1 MINQLISC
9 QPGVVLF
16 TALLSKAQ
24 SLIRAPPPDPVNLH
38 SGTHPDQIELE
49 HFPRQFSVF
58 LDALLPSLP
67 DLFPSSIAAK
77 HAFGPS
83 AYLMSGEN
91 LPEKEGIE
99 MERREAE
106 VWGLAA
112 ALAVNSAEEEQ
123 TALVAALREKILHT
137 VQSARNPMI
146 SPVRAEMKL
155 RNVNVFLNGLVSL
168 FVPDISFLMLTIITR
183 VWMRQ

>member
-1 MINQLISC
+1 
-9 QPGVVLF
+9 
-16 TALLSKAQ
+16 
-24 SLIRAPPPDPVNLH
+24 
-38 SGTHPDQIELE
+38 
-49 HFPRQFSVF
+49 
-58 LDALLPSLP
+58 
-67 DLFPSSIAAK
+67 
-77 HAFGPS
+77 
-83 AYLMSGEN
+83 
-91 LPEKEGIE
+91 

-137 VQSARNPMI
+137 VQSARNPMV

-168 FVPDISFLMLTIITR
+168 FVPDISFLMLTTITR

>member
-83 AYLMSGEN
+83 AYLMSGEK

-112 ALAVNSAEEEQ
+112 AFGRQFSGRGADSIGCCFEGENSSYCPECQ
-123 TALVAALREKILHT
+123 K
-137 VQSARNPMI
+137 PY
-146 SPVRAEMKL
+146 
-155 RNVNVFLNGLVSL
+155 G
-168 FVPDISFLMLTIITR
+168 
-183 VWMRQ
+183 